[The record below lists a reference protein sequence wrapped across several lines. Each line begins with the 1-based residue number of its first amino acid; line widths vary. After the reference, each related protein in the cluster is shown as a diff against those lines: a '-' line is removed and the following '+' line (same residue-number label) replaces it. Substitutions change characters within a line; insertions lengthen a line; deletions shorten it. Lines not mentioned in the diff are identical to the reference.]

1 MFCSKCGEKLGDNE
15 KFCHKCGEPVY
26 KKDHGTTRERDGNFS
41 EKRSKKLSVKRP
53 YLLAAA
59 VVCVICI
66 FFCIRFAGNGN
77 YERPIKLVAE
87 GVEQQDIHK
96 IMSAIFPEE
105 VEEQWGIDM
114 DGVVDMMEEYVL
126 DKFVEEFGDGA
137 DLSMDYQIKEKNS
150 CSKEE
155 IAEMEED
162 YNDAFRTD
170 VEVKDAKKL
179 VVKTKVSANGE
190 KEESTEEI
198 TVIKI
203 GRKWYMNFVDL
214 I

>member
-1 MFCSKCGEKLGDNE
+1 M
-15 KFCHKCGEPVY
+15 
-26 KKDHGTTRERDGNFS
+26 
-41 EKRSKKLSVKRP
+41 
-53 YLLAAA
+53 
-59 VVCVICI
+59 
-66 FFCIRFAGNGN
+66 
-77 YERPIKLVAE
+77 AE

>member
-1 MFCSKCGEKLGDNE
+1 
-15 KFCHKCGEPVY
+15 
-26 KKDHGTTRERDGNFS
+26 
-41 EKRSKKLSVKRP
+41 
-53 YLLAAA
+53 
-59 VVCVICI
+59 
-66 FFCIRFAGNGN
+66 
-77 YERPIKLVAE
+77 
-87 GVEQQDIHK
+87 
-96 IMSAIFPEE
+96 
-105 VEEQWGIDM
+105 
-114 DGVVDMMEEYVL
+114 
-126 DKFVEEFGDGA
+126 
-137 DLSMDYQIKEKNS
+137 
-150 CSKEE
+150 
-155 IAEMEED
+155 MEED